1 MYTTTQIREMMA
13 EKEAQVRGLAQF
25 GVVLTEDQIR
35 ATMQEYYRTLEKE
48 GIIPDLETQV
58 SVSPAN
64 PQNPVQHFE
73 YNEITDLYLPHL
85 DEETKNEA
93 IKLANKIELLRMS
106 INERVERGVII
117 PDAEMASLNNM
128 IKSFKKMTR
137 TDYYHATTDK
147 VKRGVS
153 KVVDFTFGTV
163 VGELDNRSQE
173 FVTGV
178 EDVTCDLIDG
188 ASKLASTSIDF
199 TSNLTQGA
207 VRLGGKAVRGVLKTG
222 FGLFRK

>member
-35 ATMQEYYRTLEKE
+35 ATMQEYYRTLEEE

-58 SVSPAN
+58 SVT

-73 YNEITDLYLPHL
+73 YSEITDLYLPHL
-85 DEETKNEA
+85 DEETKSEA
-93 IKLANKIELLRMS
+93 IKLANKIELLRIS

-117 PDAEMASLNNM
+117 SDAEMASLNNM

-163 VGELDNRSQE
+163 VSELDNRSQE

-178 EDVTCDLIDG
+178 EDVTCNLIDG

-199 TSNLTQGA
+199 TSNLTQGV
-207 VRLGGKAVRGVLKTG
+207 VRLGGKTVKGVLKTG